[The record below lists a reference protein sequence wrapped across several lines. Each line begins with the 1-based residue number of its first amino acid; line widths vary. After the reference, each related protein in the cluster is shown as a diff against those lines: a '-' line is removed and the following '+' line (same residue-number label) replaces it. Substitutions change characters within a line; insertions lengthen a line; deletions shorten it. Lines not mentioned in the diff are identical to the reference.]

1 MPLWQESAIS
11 VEHQLVGTSIA
22 GQSTLNRAAAALPC
36 VPEVLSGQPARWPE
50 DLAHH
55 CARQLGS

>member
-55 CARQLGS
+55 YARQLGS